1 MLSKWQKKFG
11 SSQSI
16 LVWRKHM
23 DGVGYLCLERIRSWM
38 LYLWSHLQKQTA
50 MVDIRQWFSWRS
62 KRCPHRNFTYMAGS
76 SNVTRWA
83 PYLLYLV
90 NVPIVIPVYY
100 LTIYIGTHNAARRVL
115 DGVGTLGST
124 VSTLSSAPSKSVG
137 GWLGMYVKKMIIML
151 LL

>member
-1 MLSKWQKKFG
+1 MGLATYAWSGSVLECSICGVIYRSRQQWSIFG
-11 SSQSI
+11 NDSPEGANVVHTEISHI
-16 LVWRKHM
+16 WP
-23 DGVGYLCLERIRSWM
+23 GVRT
-38 LYLWSHLQKQTA
+38 LQGGLL
-50 MVDIRQWFSWRS
+50 
-62 KRCPHRNFTYMAGS
+62 TY
-76 SNVTRWA
+76 
-83 PYLLYLV
+83 YLV

-115 DGVGTLGST
+115 DSVGTLGST